1 VRVSVRVRI
10 DLSYDGTD
18 FKGWAAQPL
27 LRTVQG
33 ELTAALHAVLRLPEG
48 TLWVTCAGRTD
59 SGVHAR
65 GQVVHVDLP
74 DGTAPEVVEGL
85 RIRLN
90 GYLAKDVRVRRV
102 AVAPPGF
109 DARFAA
115 LWRRYAYR
123 IVDSTEAVD
132 PLTRGHVVHWRRPL
146 DVAAMD
152 EAAARLLGL
161 HDFAAFCKKREGAT
175 TIRTLQEFS
184 WSRDERGVI
193 TGHVKADAFC
203 HSMVRALVGCMVLV
217 GEGKQ
222 DADWAASILSG
233 RVRDQRVH
241 VMAARGLVLEEVGYP
256 DDAGLAA
263 RVEATAARRQ
273 AREVDGRRDGVDEDQ
288 EHEG

>member
-1 VRVSVRVRI
+1 MRIRI

-18 FKGWAAQPL
+18 FKGWAGQPN

-33 ELTAALHAVLRLPEG
+33 ELTKALHAVMRLPEG

-74 DGTAPEVVEGL
+74 DGTDPAVVDGL
-85 RIRLN
+85 RLRLN

-102 AVAPPGF
+102 ALAPPGF

-123 IVDSTEAVD
+123 IVDSDDCVD

-146 DVAAMD
+146 DVAAMN
-152 EAAARLLGL
+152 EAAARLVGL

-184 WSRDERGVI
+184 WSRGSDGVI

-203 HSMVRALVGCMVLV
+203 HSMVRALVGCMVVV

-222 DADWAASILSG
+222 DADWAASILTG

-273 AREVDGRRDGVDEDQ
+273 AHEVDGHPDDSDQ
-288 EHEG
+288 EQEG